1 MKLLMR
7 KFFQLH
13 DVGIKELLIFGLILL
28 AGYTIWIH
36 KTFVSG
42 AYEKVTEVIDR
53 VPGVHVLDRCGAD
66 CQEKIDRKVAEA
78 LATVSAKQNTTTVG
92 GGVFATTYIPIG
104 STFSTRN
111 LDWTD
116 IPGQAEVDSEGYGT
130 GPSFYWEVSVKIGNS
145 NGEVFVRLFDIT
157 NSIAV
162 SNSELSVKSASYTN
176 VSSAALPF
184 WRGKNLYKI
193 QIKSTS
199 GEEAIFASGRIKVI
213 YR

>member
-1 MKLLMR
+1 VKLLMR

-116 IPGQAEVDSEGYGT
+116 IPGAQSYIDKSKY
-130 GPSFYWEVSVKIGNS
+130 PSIQSSAFEVSVTNPNAS
-145 NGEVFVRLFDIT
+145 QEVYVRLYNVT
-157 NSIAV
+157 EGTVV
-162 SNSELSVKSASYTN
+162 SQMTLAGDSKLVYGYFSLSAGNKLYQVQMKTQLNAT
-176 VSSAALPF
+176 ATL
-184 WRGKNLYKI
+184 NL
-193 QIKSTS
+193 SRV
-199 GEEAIFASGRIKVI
+199 RISVN
-213 YR
+213 